1 MAVNRRGRRNAHLQD
16 DAAFLINGRQTAV
29 GQHPLVALQLHGG
42 EALTIRLEL
51 AGGVAAG
58 THRAVADSRQ
68 TTSCTQNTHTLPRHH
83 THTHPHF
90 VETLLSLPNKYIR
103 TRNRRKCTLGAS

>member
-68 TTSCTQNTHTLPRHH
+68 TTSCTQNTHTPESSYPYPSPLCQD
-83 THTHPHF
+83 T
-90 VETLLSLPNKYIR
+90 S
-103 TRNRRKCTLGAS
+103 